1 MVPIALQLAKEREAG
16 AIAEL
21 LSAAADTLTM
31 QYGTGHWSKHS
42 SDRGVRWLMRIG
54 KVYVVRESDRI
65 VATLTLTPRKPW
77 AIDIDHFTNVTNAV
91 YMLSMAVAPDRQG
104 YGVGRACVELAVE
117 MCREWP
123 ANALRLDAYDATA
136 GAGGFY
142 EKCGFR
148 RVGRI
153 TYRNVPLI
161 YFERMV

>member
-1 MVPIALQLAKEREAG
+1 MAPVALQLAKEREAG

-77 AIDIDHFTNVTNAV
+77 AIEIDHFTNVTKAV

-104 YGVGRACVELAVE
+104 NGVGRACVELAVE
-117 MCREWP
+117 LCRKWP
-123 ANALRLDAYDATA
+123 ANALRLDAYDAIA

-148 RVGRI
+148 SVGRI
-153 TYRNVPLI
+153 AYRNVPLI

>member
-136 GAGGFY
+136 GAGEFY

>member
-161 YFERMV
+161 YFERIV